1 MDLDSA
7 FPLGLVTYA
16 NGPMEDRLLVMALLT
31 VGYFFLL
38 AIAGLFIVWRER
50 YRKPPADAY
59 IRAAEREKRWYP
71 LPADT
76 DIDRC

>member
-1 MDLDSA
+1 VRDWWVFDV
-7 FPLGLVTYA
+7 GLVTYA

-31 VGYFFLL
+31 VGYFLQL
-38 AIAGLFIVWRER
+38 AIAGLFIAWRER
-50 YRKPPADAY
+50 YGKPPADGH
-59 IRAAEREKRWYP
+59 IRAVEREKRWYP

>member
-1 MDLDSA
+1 MDRHSA

-31 VGYFFLL
+31 VGYFLQL
-38 AIAGLFIVWRER
+38 AIAGLFIAWRER
-50 YRKPPADAY
+50 YGKPPADGH
-59 IRAAEREKRWYP
+59 IRVVEREKRWYA